1 VRGSPPQSSAG
12 ERSQSLP
19 LAIQAVLRRADEH
32 LDEIIVQ
39 RIEELAL
46 KAPFELRIVEI
57 ARMKLEVVG
66 VNRDVFVLELDN
78 DFNAFTLRARG
89 EIQQWMFVEA
99 QLSQDPLEA

>member
-1 VRGSPPQSSAG
+1 
-12 ERSQSLP
+12 
-19 LAIQAVLRRADEH
+19 LRRADEH

-66 VNRDVFVLELDN
+66 VNRDVFVLELDD
-78 DFNAFTLRARG
+78 DFNAFTLRARR

-99 QLSQDPLEA
+99 QLSEDDDEADDRYDDRHAFP

>member
-1 VRGSPPQSSAG
+1 M
-12 ERSQSLP
+12 
-19 LAIQAVLRRADEH
+19 RRADEH

-46 KAPFELRIVEI
+46 KAPLELRIVEI

-66 VNRDVFVLELDN
+66 VNRDVFVLELDD
-78 DFNAFTLRARG
+78 DFNAFTLRARR

-99 QLSQDPLEA
+99 QLSEDPLEA

>member
-1 VRGSPPQSSAG
+1 M
-12 ERSQSLP
+12 
-19 LAIQAVLRRADEH
+19 RRADEH

-66 VNRDVFVLELDN
+66 VNRDVFVLELDD
-78 DFNAFTLRARG
+78 DFNAFTLRARR

-99 QLSQDPLEA
+99 QLSEDPLEA

>member
-1 VRGSPPQSSAG
+1 M
-12 ERSQSLP
+12 
-19 LAIQAVLRRADEH
+19 RRADEH

-66 VNRDVFVLELDN
+66 VNRDVFVLELDD

-99 QLSQDPLEA
+99 QLSEDPLEA